1 MTEGSMKK
9 WLDSGEYLPSFLRDF
24 HDAKDFFKTLHSTV
38 KVEGD
43 YIKDINWV
51 SGQCYVIDIFL
62 WWAAKHGYTL
72 QASRKKGI
80 EFQDIN
86 ESIEK
91 IKERERNVFR
101 EYLEQS
107 RKEREAAINSNY
119 EI

>member
-24 HDAKDFFKTLHSTV
+24 HDAKDFFKTLH
-38 KVEGD
+38 
-43 YIKDINWV
+43 INWV

-62 WWAAKHGYTL
+62 WWVAKHGYTL